1 MTILIWLWDLL
12 RTIEKHLNDLLLQEV
27 KRLFSHLTCEY
38 FTNVINQGKCIEKYV
53 ESIQPFSK
61 VLVYRWNG
69 GNNYFYIKQ
78 DSLSVKYHKNEPILV
93 EKLSIIYR
101 ILIFSIVL
109 LEKMK
114 DSLKKIIRKSAEKK
128 LRKDYNSK
136 IALKGIKKI
145 KRQDELTILY
155 TESEKIYLEGG
166 FFRKTK
172 FKKNK
177 EINDIF
183 YLIKIKSERNG
194 ELFKNK
200 IKFISDNKEVRVIV
214 YTLSPV
220 DFEFIENLDGDYSYK
235 HLFEVLENYQ
245 IQYMDYVGI
254 LSVELQLLN
263 ETNDYRRL
271 TINQTAHGTFVNIVE
286 VKNNIKKTNKYLQKN
301 CEYLKNDFIN

>member
-38 FTNVINQGKCIEKYV
+38 FTNVINQGKCIEKYI

-93 EKLSIIYR
+93 AKLSIIYR

>member
-93 EKLSIIYR
+93 AKLSIIYR

-114 DSLKKIIRKSAEKK
+114 NSLKKIIRKSAEKK

-183 YLIKIKSERNG
+183 YLIKIKNEKNG
-194 ELFKNK
+194 ELFKNI

-220 DFEFIENLDGDYSYK
+220 DFKFIENLDGDYSYK
-235 HLFEVLENYQ
+235 HLFEVLEDYQ

-286 VKNNIKKTNKYLQKN
+286 VKNNIKKKNKYSQKN

>member
-93 EKLSIIYR
+93 AKLSIIYR

-172 FKKNK
+172 SN
-177 EINDIF
+177 
-183 YLIKIKSERNG
+183 
-194 ELFKNK
+194 
-200 IKFISDNKEVRVIV
+200 
-214 YTLSPV
+214 
-220 DFEFIENLDGDYSYK
+220 
-235 HLFEVLENYQ
+235 
-245 IQYMDYVGI
+245 
-254 LSVELQLLN
+254 
-263 ETNDYRRL
+263 
-271 TINQTAHGTFVNIVE
+271 
-286 VKNNIKKTNKYLQKN
+286 
-301 CEYLKNDFIN
+301 

>member
-93 EKLSIIYR
+93 AKLSIIYR

-286 VKNNIKKTNKYLQKN
+286 IKNNIKKTNKYLQKN